1 MKTVLLFI
9 SLLLSAGAYAAA
21 PVANNDTRNTPSNAA
36 VTFSITANDTDADGN
51 ATINLA
57 SVDLDPTTSGRQ
69 TSRVVNGQGTY
80 TVDDSG
86 NLTFTPGSNYTGTS
100 TVSYTVQ
107 DNTAMASN
115 TATVTVNVGPLT
127 VVDAAT
133 TPRNLAATVNVLD
146 NDTDVNGLAPAT
158 LDLNPGLAGRQTTL
172 AVTGGNFA
180 CDDAG
185 NVTFTPSMPYSVG
198 LTAVASYVVQDAT
211 GATSNVTTF
220 TVTTVNVP
228 PSAVADVAYTPSNTS
243 ITFSISA
250 NDSDSD
256 GSLVLTTLDLDPIA
270 AGRQTTRTVSGQG
283 TYSVDN
289 LGNLSFTPNTNYT
302 GSSSLTYNVQDNDN
316 TVSNSATVTVNV
328 GPLAVSDAAGT
339 TPTTN
344 VTVNVLTNDTD
355 VNGLA
360 VATVD
365 LNPGT
370 AGRQTTFTVTGQGAF
385 TVDNAGNITFVPSSG
400 YVGSTAVSYTVQD
413 QTGATSNATSFTVTT
428 SNSTPVAVND
438 VVLTASNTA
447 VVAAVT
453 ANDVD
458 PGGNLNASTVDLDPG
473 TAGVQTS
480 ITVSGQ
486 GVFTTVG
493 QPAGSV
499 RFTPAS
505 NFTGTGSVSYT
516 VQNMSGTTSNTA
528 TLSVRVGPLAVLDAA
543 NVSSS
548 APTTFSVL
556 ANDSDVDG
564 LAVNSIDLDPTTAGQ
579 QSAITVVNRGTFSL
593 DPATGLI
600 TFTPSTPYTAGLTA
614 TISYLVRDN
623 FGAPSNVVNLSVTTT
638 NTAPVAN
645 ADVVNVIPNQT
656 LIFSVTANDTDA
668 DGTINAATVDLDP
681 ATSGRQTTFTYIVGG
696 VTLGTFTTSG
706 TTGNVQWA
714 PASATYTGTAT
725 ISYIVLDNSG
735 VSSNTA
741 SITVRVGPRAL
752 ADAASTLP
760 NTSVAVDL
768 LANDL
773 DEDGID
779 ITSVDLNPGT
789 AGIQTTYTVAGQ
801 GEYVV
806 DNTGSVT
813 FTPEPGYIGTSSLS
827 YTVRDLTGA
836 TSAVGTLTVTVVTPN
851 VVPVAQDDDAQTTP
865 ATSVT
870 FSVTA
875 NDTDSDGTLAL
886 NTLDLDPA
894 TTGRQTT
901 RTISSVG
908 TFTADDAGNV
918 TFVPVAGYTNTAVTT
933 YTIDDN
939 SNGTSNV
946 ATIDVRVGPLTVA
959 DAFNIVPGSPASVNV
974 LANDLDANGI
984 DATSVDLDPAT
995 AGTQTT
1001 LNVAGGDYV
1010 VDASGTVTFT
1020 PVAGYTGTST
1030 TSYTVLDA
1038 TGATSAVGTLTA
1050 RVGPQTADDATTTFQ
1065 NVAVVFNV
1073 TTNDVD
1079 ANGLAVSSVDLDP
1092 TTPGRQTTFTVA
1104 GQGTYT
1110 VSSSGNV
1117 TFTPI
1122 AAFVGTSSVDY
1133 TVNDATGAPSTVGT
1147 LTVTVVLNLP
1157 PVAVADDAQTPP
1169 NTTVYIP
1176 VTANDS
1182 DPDGTIDGATI
1193 DLDPATS
1200 GTQTSR
1206 SVTGQGTFTTVGQ
1219 PAGTVR
1225 FIPSTNYTGTSTI
1238 NYRVRD
1244 AIGAL
1249 SNITTLTV
1257 RVGPRAINNTTQ
1269 TQPGVAVSVNA
1280 PGNDID
1286 ANGLDLATVDL
1297 DPTTPG
1303 LQQANV
1309 VVVLGTFSLNAA
1321 TGVVTFTPGS
1331 PTATGTATI
1340 TYTINDQTGATS
1352 NVATITVNITD
1363 DGAPI
1368 AVDDEASTPYLTAV
1382 TFSLTANDVPPAG
1395 GAAINPASIDLDPT
1409 TAGIQNT
1416 FTVSGEGTFTTT
1428 GTPTVP
1434 AGSVRFTPVAGFTG
1448 NTVITYTVNDN
1459 LVTPGPRTSNAA
1471 EITVHV
1477 GPNAVN
1483 DVASGP
1489 RNVPTVLNILGNDV
1503 DVDGLDEATV
1513 DLNPGTSGRQSS
1525 FAITSRGTFTVDANG
1540 VVTFTPSAS
1549 LPAGERVVTLNYTV
1563 LDNTGAI
1570 SGAGP
1575 GYGTL
1580 TFTILAAS
1588 APVAVNDLRTTPSNT
1603 PITFNITANDTDADG
1618 NATIV
1623 PGTVDLDPATPG
1635 QQTTLS
1641 VAGRGD
1647 FVVDNLG
1654 NLTYTPISN
1663 YTSVTTISYTVQDA
1677 SGYTSSPDFPE
1688 NSGIISINVGPRAGD
1703 DAASVRYNAS
1713 RNSTLTTNDAD
1724 SQGLRNSSLDL
1735 DPATPGRQT
1744 TMPAF
1749 VGATQVGTF
1758 TVNDGGVLTFNP
1770 LSGNTTT
1777 GVSTVSYVL
1786 TDNAGALSATYPG
1799 PALSNVAT
1807 YTLTLISNAP
1817 VAVADRRRV
1826 APNAATSFN
1835 VTTNDTDADGN
1846 TTINP
1851 ATVDLDPATPGIQ
1864 NSLTVTGQGAF
1875 TVSALGVVTF
1885 TPVTGF
1891 TGSTSIPYTVN
1902 DAAGVTSNQAI
1913 YRVDLGP
1920 ITVNDAAFVLPNT
1933 ARNITIL
1940 ANDTDVDGINA
1951 NSVDLDL
1958 TLSGRQTSRVI
1969 SGQGTYAVNT
1979 AGRVTFTPSANYT
1992 GTSSNTYIVNDNTGA
2007 PSLVATITVTVGP
2020 RAIADAVSYAY
2031 STSPTFSIT
2040 ANDIDVNGLDL
2051 TSVDLDPATAGRQTT
2066 RTVSSRGT
2074 FTVDNAG
2081 NVTFVPVAGYLSGT
2095 ATFTYTVLDALGAI
2109 SNAGTVT
2116 LTTTNAVPVAVNDVA
2131 VTPPNTSV
2139 SFNITA
2145 NDTDNESGIN
2155 SATTDLNPAVT
2166 GRQTTLTVTG
2176 QGVFTLN
2183 AANNGLISFVPAAN
2197 FTGSSSITYN
2207 VQDATAR
2214 VSNTATITVNVGPL
2228 TVGDGASRASNAAV
2242 SVSVLN
2248 NDTDVNG
2255 LDAATVDLDPATAG
2269 RQTTM
2274 PGTGGTFT
2282 VNSAGVVT
2290 FTPIAPFTGGL
2301 VSTVSYTVNDLT
2313 GAPSSVAILTVTST
2327 NTPPTANADAAQT
2340 PANTA
2345 VSFNVTTNDVDPDG
2359 AIDAASVDLN
2369 PATAPRETSRT
2380 VFGEGSWAVD
2390 NAGLVTFTP
2399 VLNYTGTATLQY
2411 LINDNSGQTSTSP
2424 GTITVRV
2431 GPLTVNDA
2439 ATTPS
2444 NTAVTLDLVSN
2455 DIDSNGLDLTTIDLD
2470 PATAGRQT
2478 TRTVVVGGVTYGTFA
2493 LPGSNNGT
2501 VTFTPAAPF
2510 ASGRVSTISYVLLDQ
2525 TGATSTV
2532 ATITVTTQNVAPTAV
2547 ADDVAMRPNTSLSFN
2562 VLANDSDPEGALVGS
2577 TLDLDPSTV
2586 ARDATRT
2593 VAGEGTYSVDN
2604 SGNVTFTPFTNYTD
2618 TSVITYTVQDAVGA
2632 SSNPITIT
2640 VRVGPLTVADA
2651 ATTPVGTSITTNILA
2666 NDTDVNGLDPT
2677 TLDLDPATPGQQLS
2691 FTVAR
2696 GTFTVDGA
2704 MNGNVTFVPS
2714 LPYVSNMSAVVT
2726 YGLFD
2731 LTGAPSVLAIYTVT
2745 TPAPLPVELTAFTAQ
2760 AVRNLDAQLS
2770 WRTASEKNNDHFD
2783 VERSLDGRRFEKI
2796 AEVKGQGSKASPTA
2810 YALTD
2815 ARAARLGAVLYYRL
2829 RQVDTDGSASYSP
2842 VQAVRFTPE
2851 AVVPAIA
2858 LFPSPATRSTTLDLR
2873 ELPAG
2878 TYQVLVLDATGRTV
2892 LSPALA
2898 AGQLHPLDVS
2908 GLATGTYLV
2917 RVQGAAG
2924 TFSQRL
2930 LKE

>member
-1 MKTVLLFI
+1 MKAVLLFI
-9 SLLLSAGAYAAA
+9 SFLLSVGAYAAA

-51 ATINLA
+51 ATLNLA
-57 SVDLDPTTSGRQ
+57 SVDLDPATSGRQ

-80 TVDDSG
+80 SVDDAG
-86 NLTFTPGSNYTGTS
+86 NLSFTPGSNYTGTS

-107 DNTAMASN
+107 DNTALVSN
-115 TATVTVNVGPLT
+115 AATVTVNVGPLA

-133 TPRNLAATVNVLD
+133 TPRNQAATVNVLD
-146 NDTDVNGLAPAT
+146 NDNDVNGLAPAT
-158 LDLNPGLAGRQTTL
+158 LDLNPGVAGRQTTF
-172 AVTGGNFA
+172 AVTGGSFA
-180 CDDAG
+180 CDNAG
-185 NVTFTPSMPYSVG
+185 NVTFTPSVPYSVG
-198 LTAVASYVVQDAT
+198 LTAVVSYEVQDAT
-211 GATSNVTTF
+211 GATSNTATF
-220 TVTTVNVP
+220 TVTTMNVP
-228 PSAVADVAYTPSNTS
+228 PAAVADVAYTPSNTP
-243 ITFSISA
+243 IMFSIVA

-256 GSLVLTTLDLDPIA
+256 GALVLTTLDLDPIA

-283 TYSVDN
+283 AYTVDN
-289 LGNLSFTPNTNYT
+289 AGNLSFNPNTNYT
-302 GSSSLTYNVQDNDN
+302 SSSSLTYNVQDNDG
-316 TVSNSATVTVNV
+316 TVSNSATVTVYV
-328 GPLAVSDAAGT
+328 GPLAVSDAAT
-339 TPTTN
+339 TTTTAN

-355 VNGLA
+355 ADGLA

-365 LNPGT
+365 LDPAT
-370 AGRQTTFTVTGQGAF
+370 AGRQTTRTVSGQGIF
-385 TVDNAGNITFVPSSG
+385 TVDNLGSITFQPTNG
-400 YVGSTAVSYTVQD
+400 YVGSTATTYTVQD
-413 QTGATSNATSFTVTT
+413 QTGATSNATTLTVTT
-428 SNSTPVAVND
+428 VNPTPVAAND

-453 ANDVD
+453 ANDSD
-458 PGGNLNASTVDLDPG
+458 PGGNLNAGSVDLDPG

-486 GVFTTVG
+486 GTFTTVG

-505 NFTGTGSVSYT
+505 NFTGTGVASYT
-516 VQNMSGTTSNTA
+516 VQNMAGTTSNPA

-564 LAVNSIDLDPTTAGQ
+564 LAVNSIDLDPATAGQ
-579 QSAITVVNRGTFSL
+579 QSAVTVASRGTFSL

-614 TISYLVRDN
+614 SISYLVRDN
-623 FGAPSNVVNLSVTTT
+623 FGAPSNVVTLSVTTT

-645 ADVVNVIPNQT
+645 ADVVNATPNQT
-656 LIFSVTANDTDA
+656 LVFSVTANDGDA

-681 ATSGRQTTFTYIVGG
+681 ATGGRQTTFNYIVGG

-706 TTGNVQWA
+706 TAGNVQWA
-714 PASATYTGTAT
+714 PASSTYTGTAS
-725 ISYIVLDNSG
+725 ISYLVLDNSG

-741 SITVRVGPRAL
+741 AITVRVGPRAL
-752 ADAASTLP
+752 ADAANTLP
-760 NTSVAVDL
+760 NTSVAVDV
-768 LANDL
+768 LANDV
-773 DEDGID
+773 DEDGLD
-779 ITSVDLNPGT
+779 ITSVDLDPAT
-789 AGIQTTYTVAGQ
+789 AGTQTSYSIAGQ
-801 GEYVV
+801 GAFAV

-813 FTPEPGYIGTSSLS
+813 FTPEPGYLGTSTLS

-836 TSAVGTLTVTVVTPN
+836 PSAVGTLLVTVVIPN
-851 VVPVAQDDDAQTTP
+851 VVPVAQDDDAQTRP

-875 NDTDSDGTLAL
+875 NDTDADGTLVL

-901 RTISSVG
+901 RTLTGIG
-908 TFTADDAGNV
+908 TFTADNAGNV

-939 SNGTSNV
+939 SGGTSNI
-946 ATIDVRVGPLTVA
+946 ATIGVRVGPLTVA
-959 DAFNIVPGSPASVNV
+959 DAFNIVPGSSASVSA
-974 LANDLDANGI
+974 LANDVDANGL

-995 AGTQTT
+995 TGTQTT
-1001 LNVAGGDYV
+1001 LTVAAGTYT
-1010 VDASGTVTFT
+1010 VDAAGTVTFT

-1030 TSYTVLDA
+1030 SSYTVLDA
-1038 TGATSAVGTLTA
+1038 TGATSSVGTLTA
-1050 RVGPQTADDATTTFQ
+1050 RVGPQTADDAATTFQ
-1065 NVAVVFNV
+1065 NVAVVLNV
-1073 TTNDVD
+1073 TTNDAD
-1079 ANGLAVSSVDLDP
+1079 ADGLAVNSVDLDLA
-1092 TTPGRQTTFTVA
+1092 TAGRQTTLTVA
-1104 GQGTYT
+1104 GQGIYN
-1110 VSSSGNV
+1110 VSSTGNV
-1117 TFTPI
+1117 TFTPV
-1122 AAFVGTSSVDY
+1122 AAFVGTSSVQY

-1147 LTVTVVLNLP
+1147 FTVTVVLNQA

-1169 NTTVYIP
+1169 NTAVLIS

-1182 DPDGTIDGATI
+1182 DPDGTIDGTTI

-1225 FIPSTNYTGTSTI
+1225 FVPSTNYTGTSTI
-1238 NYRVRD
+1238 TYRVRD
-1244 AIGAL
+1244 AIGGL
-1249 SNITTLTV
+1249 SNSANLTV
-1257 RVGPRAINNTTQ
+1257 RVGPRAIDNTTQ
-1269 TQPGVAVSVNA
+1269 TLPGVAVSVNA
-1280 PGNDID
+1280 PGNDVD
-1286 ANGLDLATVDL
+1286 ANGLDLTTVDL
-1297 DPTTPG
+1297 NPTTPG
-1303 LQQANV
+1303 LQQGNV
-1309 VVVLGTFSLNAA
+1309 VVGLGTFSLNAA
-1321 TGVVTFTPGS
+1321 SGVVTFTPGS
-1331 PTATGTATI
+1331 PTATGTATL
-1340 TYTINDQTGATS
+1340 TYTINDLTGATS

-1363 DGAPI
+1363 NGAPI
-1368 AVDDEASTPYLTAV
+1368 AVDDEAFTPYLTAV
-1382 TFSLTANDVPPAG
+1382 TFNVTTNDIQPTG
-1395 GAAINPASIDLDPT
+1395 GAAINPASIDLDP
-1409 TAGIQNT
+1409 NT
-1416 FTVSGEGTFTTT
+1416 PGLQTSFTVSGEGTFTTV
-1428 GTPTVP
+1428 GTPVIA

-1448 NTVITYTVNDN
+1448 NSVITYTVNDN
-1459 LVTPGPRTSNAA
+1459 LATPGPRTSNAA
-1471 EITVHV
+1471 TITVHV
-1477 GPNAVN
+1477 GPNAVA
-1483 DVASGP
+1483 DAASGP
-1489 RNVPTVLNILGNDV
+1489 RNVPTVVAILANDV
-1503 DVDGLDEATV
+1503 DVDGLDEASV
-1513 DLNPGTSGRQSS
+1513 DLNLGTTGRQTT
-1525 FAITSRGTFTVDANG
+1525 FTVNNRGTFAVDAAG
-1540 VVTFTPSAS
+1540 VVTFTPAASA
-1549 LPAGERVVTLNYTV
+1549 PAGASTATLNYTV
-1563 LDNTGAI
+1563 VDNTGAI
-1570 SGAGP
+1570 SNTGV
-1575 GYGTL
+1575 L

-1588 APVAVNDLRTTPSNT
+1588 APVAVNDLRTTPANT
-1603 PITFNITANDTDADG
+1603 PIMFNITANDTDADG

-1663 YTSVTTISYTVQDA
+1663 YTSVTTIGYTVQDA
-1677 SGYTSSPDFPE
+1677 TGYTSNPNFPAS
-1688 NSGIISINVGPRAGD
+1688 SGIISINVGPNAGN

-1713 RNSTLTTNDAD
+1713 RTFTVTTNDSD
-1724 SQGLRNSSLDL
+1724 SQGLRGTTLDL
-1735 DPATPGRQT
+1735 DPATAGRQVS
-1744 TMPAF
+1744 MPAF
-1749 VGATQVGTF
+1749 IGAAQVGTF
-1758 TVNDGGVLTFNP
+1758 TANDAGVVTFTP
-1770 LSGNTTT
+1770 LVGATTLGAT
-1777 GVSTVSYVL
+1777 TVSYAL
-1786 TDNAGALSATYPG
+1786 TDNAPALSATYPG

-1817 VAVADRRRV
+1817 VAVADTRRV

-1846 TTINP
+1846 TTINV
-1851 ATVDLDPATPGIQ
+1851 ATVDLDPATAGIQ
-1864 NSLTVTGQGAF
+1864 PTLTVAGQGDFA
-1875 TVSALGVVTF
+1875 VSALGVVTF
-1885 TPVTGF
+1885 TPVAGF
-1891 TGSTSIPYTVN
+1891 TGSTIIPYTVN
-1902 DAAGVTSNQAI
+1902 DATGVTSNPANI
-1913 YRVDLGP
+1913 RVDLGP
-1920 ITVNDAAFVLPNT
+1920 LTANDAAFVLPNT

-1940 ANDTDVDGINA
+1940 ANDADVDGINT

-1958 TLSGRQTSRVI
+1958 TTSGRQTSRVI
-1969 SGQGTYAVNT
+1969 SGQGTYSVNT
-1979 AGRVTFTPSANYT
+1979 AGRVTFTPASNYT

-2007 PSLVATITVTVGP
+2007 PSVVATINVVVGP

-2031 STSPTFSIT
+2031 STSPTFNIT
-2040 ANDIDVNGLDL
+2040 DNDLDVDGLDL
-2051 TSVDLDPATAGRQTT
+2051 ATVDLNPAVAGRQTT
-2066 RTVSSRGT
+2066 FSVSGRGT
-2074 FTVDNAG
+2074 FTADNAG
-2081 NVTFVPVAGYLSGT
+2081 NVTFVPVAGYLAGT
-2095 ATFTYTVLDALGAI
+2095 TTLTYTVNDVLGAI

-2116 LTTTNAVPVAVNDVA
+2116 LTTTNATPVAANDVA

-2145 NDTDNESGIN
+2145 NDTDNESAIN
-2155 SATTDLNPAVT
+2155 SATTDLNPSVT

-2183 AANNGLISFVPAAN
+2183 AANNGLISFAPAAN

-2242 SVSVLN
+2242 SVNVLA

-2282 VNSAGVVT
+2282 VSSTGVVT
-2290 FTPIAPFTGGL
+2290 FTPSAPFTGGL
-2301 VSTVSYTVNDLT
+2301 VSTVTYTVSDVT
-2313 GAPSSVAILTVTST
+2313 GAPSSVATLTVTST
-2327 NTPPTANADAAQT
+2327 NTPPTANADATQT

-2345 VSFNVTTNDVDPDG
+2345 VSLNVTTNDVDPDG
-2359 AIDAASVDLN
+2359 AIDVASVDLN

-2380 VFGEGSWAVD
+2380 VFGEGTYSVD
-2390 NAGLVTFTP
+2390 NAGNVTFNP

-2411 LINDNSGQTSTSP
+2411 LINDNSGQTSSAP

-2478 TRTVVVGGVTYGTFA
+2478 TRTVAVGGVTYGIFA
-2493 LPGSNNGT
+2493 LPSSNNGT
-2501 VTFTPAAPF
+2501 ISFTPAAPY
-2510 ASGRVSTISYVLLDQ
+2510 ASGRVATISYVLLDL
-2525 TGATSTV
+2525 TGAMSTV
-2532 ATITVTTQNVAPTAV
+2532 ATITVTTQNVAPTAT
-2547 ADDVAMRPNTSLSFN
+2547 ADNVAMRPNSSLTFN
-2562 VLANDSDPEGALVGS
+2562 VLSNDSDPEGALVGS

-2593 VAGEGTYSVDN
+2593 VNGEGTYSVDN

-2618 TSVITYTVQDAVGA
+2618 TSTITYTVQDAVGA
-2632 SSNPITIT
+2632 SSNAVTMT

-2666 NDTDVNGLDPT
+2666 NDTDVNGLSPA

-2696 GTFTVDGA
+2696 GTFTADNA
-2704 MNGNVTFVPS
+2704 GNVTFVPS
-2714 LPYVSNMSAVVT
+2714 LPYTSNMSAVLS

-2745 TPAPLPVELTAFTAQ
+2745 TPAPLPVELVAFSATA
-2760 AVRNLDAQLS
+2760 VGNLDAQLQ

-2796 AEVKGQGSKASPTA
+2796 AQVQGQGSKASATD

-2842 VQAVRFTPE
+2842 VQAVAFHPE
-2851 AVVPAIA
+2851 ALVPAIA
-2858 LFPSPATRSTTLDLR
+2858 LFPSPAAGRTSLDLR
-2873 ELPAG
+2873 QLPAG
-2878 TYQVLVLDATGRTV
+2878 TYQVLVLDAAGRTV
-2892 LSPALA
+2892 LSPVLA
-2898 AGQLHPLDVS
+2898 AGQLHALDVS